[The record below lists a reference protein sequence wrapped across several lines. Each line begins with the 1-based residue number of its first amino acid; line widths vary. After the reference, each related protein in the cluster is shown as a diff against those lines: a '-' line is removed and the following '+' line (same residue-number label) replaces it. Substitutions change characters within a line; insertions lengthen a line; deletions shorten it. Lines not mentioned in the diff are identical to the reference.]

1 MTAHENITN
10 GIIGAASSSL
20 AIISTF
26 QEQFEWWVRITGG
39 LLLIGVSAVTL
50 FRALCKKNK

>member
-10 GIIGAASSSL
+10 GIVGAVSSSL

-50 FRALCKKNK
+50 FRAVFKNRK